1 MLSPAI
7 NRSAPSPPQPPLDPG
22 IAGEQV
28 RQTIAARGWPLPP
41 EALPP
46 NTALV
51 GGAVRD
57 ALLGR
62 LGPTPDLDLV
72 VPGGAIALSRRL
84 ASTHG
89 GHAVV
94 LDAER
99 DMARLV
105 RGPWT
110 IDFAARC
117 GPDLRSDLRRRD
129 YRINAMAVP
138 LAAGAPLEDPCGG
151 LVDLCEGRLGAVGE
165 TNLLEDPLRLLRG
178 PRLMAELGLPLEAS
192 TVALLRRHAGALTGA
207 APERVLAELEKL
219 AAAEGADPA
228 LELAIALGLLQ
239 PWLDPLES
247 TDTAGPL
254 AQRAQ
259 DLGLMTAERALA
271 LPLARLA
278 GCFGSQSLVRLRASR
293 RLQQR
298 VGRLR
303 HWARALV
310 DHPPLGEQE
319 QLQLCRD
326 LESDLPAL
334 VLLRPEATA
343 GWLPRWRRP
352 EDPLFH
358 PRAALDGRLLQ
369 QQLGLAPGPVLGQL
383 LEALALERA
392 FGRPADL
399 AAARR
404 WCDATGVQ
412 RSGG

>member
-1 MLSPAI
+1 MAAV
-7 NRSAPSPPQPPLDPG
+7 NRSIPPPLRPPLDPG

-28 RQTIAARGWPLPP
+28 RQTVAARGWPLPP
-41 EALPP
+41 EALPAE
-46 NTALV
+46 TALV

-84 ASTHG
+84 ASAHG

-94 LDAER
+94 LDADR

-117 GPDLRSDLRRRD
+117 GPDLTSDLRRRD
-129 YRINAMAVP
+129 YRINAMALP

-151 LVDLCEGRLGAVGE
+151 LVDLAEGRLGAVGE
-165 TNLLEDPLRLLRG
+165 GNLLDDPLRLLRG
-178 PRLMAELGLPLEAS
+178 PRLMAELGLPLEA
-192 TVALLRRHAGALTGA
+192 TTLALLRRHAGALPAA

-219 AAAEGADPA
+219 TAAEGGDEA
-228 LELAIALGLLQ
+228 LELAAALGLLA
-239 PWLDPLES
+239 PWLDPLEPAS
-247 TDTAGPL
+247 AAIPL
-254 AQRAQ
+254 ARRARE
-259 DLGLMTAERALA
+259 LGLVAGESIQA

-278 GCFGSQSLVRLRASR
+278 GCFGARSLARLRGSR

-303 HWARALV
+303 HWARALAPG
-310 DHPPLGEQE
+310 DGALGERD

-326 LESDLPAL
+326 LEADLPAL
-334 VLLRPEATA
+334 VLLRPQATV
-343 GWLPRWRRP
+343 GWLQRWRRP
-352 EDPLFH
+352 DDPLFH
-358 PRAALDGRLLQ
+358 PRAALDGRVLQ
-369 QQLGLAPGPVLGQL
+369 QRLGLSPGPVLGQL

-404 WCDATGVQ
+404 WCDAAGVR
-412 RSGG
+412 RSGE

>member
-1 MLSPAI
+1 M
-7 NRSAPSPPQPPLDPG
+7 RRT
-22 IAGEQV
+22 V
-28 RQTIAARGWPLPP
+28 AARGWPLPP

-46 NTALV
+46 ETALV

-72 VPGGAIALSRRL
+72 VPQGAISLSRRL
-84 ASTHG
+84 ASIHG

-151 LVDLCEGRLGAVGE
+151 LADLREGRLGAIGE

-178 PRLMAELGLPLEAS
+178 PRLMAELGLPLEAE
-192 TVALLRRHAGALTGA
+192 TVGLLRRHAGALTGA

-219 AAAEGADPA
+219 AAAEGADGA
-228 LELAIALGLLQ
+228 LALAIALGLLQ
-239 PWLDPLES
+239 PWLDPLEP
-247 TDTAGPL
+247 TGMAGPL
-254 AQRAQ
+254 TRRAL
-259 DLGLMTAERALA
+259 DLGLGPEERALA
-271 LPLARLA
+271 LPLARLSS
-278 GCFGSQSLVRLRASR
+278 CFGGQALARLRASR

-298 VGRLR
+298 AGRVR
-303 HWARALV
+303 HWARALSNT
-310 DHPPLGEQE
+310 PTLAEQD

-343 GWLPRWRRP
+343 GWLARWRRP

-412 RSGG
+412 RSGC

>member
-1 MLSPAI
+1 MPAV
-7 NRSAPSPPQPPLDPG
+7 NRSAPPPPRPPLDPG

-28 RQTIAARGWPLPP
+28 RRSVAARGWPLPP
-41 EALPP
+41 EVLPP
-46 NTALV
+46 ETALV

-72 VPGGAIALSRRL
+72 VPNGAIALSRRL

-94 LDAER
+94 LDADR

-117 GPDLRSDLRRRD
+117 GPDLPSDLRRRD
-129 YRINAMAVP
+129 YRINAMALP
-138 LAAGAPLEDPCGG
+138 LEAGAPLEDPCGG
-151 LVDLCEGRLGAVGE
+151 LKDLAEGRLGAVGE
-165 TNLLEDPLRLLRG
+165 SNLLEDPLRLLRG
-178 PRLMAELGLPLEAS
+178 PRLMAELGLPLEAG
-192 TVALLRRHAGALTGA
+192 TLTLLRRHAGALPAA

-219 AAAEGADPA
+219 AAAEGGDQA
-228 LELAIALGLLQ
+228 LHLAVALGLLE
-239 PWLDPLES
+239 PWLDPLEPPS
-247 TDTAGPL
+247 GTTPL
-254 AQRAQ
+254 ARRAQ
-259 DLGLMTAERALA
+259 ELGLAPEERTLA

-278 GCFGSQSLVRLRASR
+278 GCFGAGSLARLRSSR

-303 HWARALV
+303 HWALAIA
-310 DHPPLGEQE
+310 DGPLAERD

-326 LESDLPAL
+326 LEADLPAL
-334 VLLRPEATA
+334 VLLRPQATT
-343 GWLPRWRRP
+343 GWLQRWRRP

-369 QQLGLAPGPVLGQL
+369 QQLGLPPGPLLGQL

-404 WCDATGVQ
+404 WCDASGMR
-412 RSGG
+412 RSGE

>member
-1 MLSPAI
+1 
-7 NRSAPSPPQPPLDPG
+7 
-22 IAGEQV
+22 
-28 RQTIAARGWPLPP
+28 
-41 EALPP
+41 
-46 NTALV
+46 
-51 GGAVRD
+51 VRD

-84 ASTHG
+84 AGTHG

-117 GPDLRSDLRRRD
+117 GPDLSSDLRRRD

-151 LVDLCEGRLGAVGE
+151 LVDLCEGRLRAVGE

-178 PRLMAELGLPLEAS
+178 PRLMAELGLPLEAT

-219 AAAEGADPA
+219 AAAEEGADQA

-239 PWLDPLES
+239 PWLAPLDPS
-247 TDTAGPL
+247 CTASPL
-254 AQRAQ
+254 GQRAL
-259 DLGLMTAERALA
+259 DLGLVPEERALA

-278 GCFGSQSLVRLRASR
+278 GCFGAQALARLRASR
-293 RLQQR
+293 RWQQR

-303 HWARALV
+303 HWARALA
-310 DHPPLGEQE
+310 DGAPLAEQA

-326 LESDLPAL
+326 LEHDLPAL
-334 VLLRPEATA
+334 VLLRPEATR
-343 GWLPRWRRP
+343 GWLQRWRQP

-399 AAARR
+399 TAARR
-404 WCDATGVQ
+404 WCDATRVQ